1 MSYDSVSG
9 DPNYG
14 RDYEGDGRAEE
25 ERYRVEQEND
35 ARLAAAAAAREAARA
50 AQPPHPLATNAFPDP
65 NRRLFGGRKS
75 RRSKQSKQSKKS
87 KKSRR
92 TRRR

>member
-14 RDYEGDGRAEE
+14 RDYEADARAEV

-35 ARLAAAAAAREAARA
+35 ARLADAAAARA
-50 AQPPHPLATNAFPDP
+50 AQPPHPLATSAFPDP

-75 RRSKQSKQSKKS
+75 RQSRQSRRSKRSKRTK
-87 KKSRR
+87 R